1 MSFPHS
7 GVSAGWA
14 YLLACAWG
22 CVYDGERLCMQA
34 DFDSLAHDLQN
45 QYNDRAKLCFA
56 FDEPLS
62 HLIYAGCDMLLVPSM
77 FEPCGLTQMIGMRYG
92 TVAIVRKTGGLADTV
107 FDIDDDVDRAEA
119 YGQEV
124 RPHPSP
130 SGATGPVRLQ
140 IPCRWTV
147 FSIGM
152 QVAHC
157 SPLPSR

>member
-1 MSFPHS
+1 
-7 GVSAGWA
+7 V
-14 YLLACAWG
+14 
-22 CVYDGERLCMQA
+22 QA
-34 DFDSLAHDLQN
+34 DFDELANDLQN

-77 FEPCGLTQMIGMRYG
+77 FEPCGLTQMIAMRYG

-124 RPHPSP
+124 CPRPYTADVTPECMHACR
-130 SGATGPVRLQ
+130 GARA
-140 IPCRWTV
+140 CR
-147 FSIGM
+147 
-152 QVAHC
+152 
-157 SPLPSR
+157 